1 MEGGDIMFSTLFV
14 TIIAPIIVGVI
25 LTLFSHWLNNR
36 EK

>member
-1 MEGGDIMFSTLFV
+1 MFSTLFV
-14 TIIAPIIVGVI
+14 TIISPIIVGVI

>member
-1 MEGGDIMFSTLFV
+1 MFSTLFV

-36 EK
+36 DK

>member
-1 MEGGDIMFSTLFV
+1 MFSTLFV

-25 LTLFSHWLNNR
+25 LTLFSYWLNNR